1 LPAVSFENR
10 RAWWNAP
17 ARIPLGDAN
26 IVRDIDERIPDLSD
40 KELEQLHA
48 NAARLAQ
55 SGTKIQQERAQRAL
69 PLVDAEIET
78 RRAAQTAAVDEKRR
92 EAAARKA
99 GASKKVLKKTAE
111 IQ

>member
-1 LPAVSFENR
+1 VQDIDQ
-10 RAWWNAP
+10 
-17 ARIPLGDAN
+17 RIPNLT
-26 IVRDIDERIPDLSD
+26 D

-78 RRAAQTAAVDEKRR
+78 RRAAQAAADDEKRR
-92 EAAARKA
+92 GAAARKA
-99 GASKKVLKKTAE
+99 SASKKLSKKTAD